1 MDRLKGLMR
10 IAFITQQTP
19 YGKGEGFIIDE
30 LIEFARQGHDM
41 TVFPMRPEADVYHSD
56 AKAIRSHAVSMPLV
70 TLPLILSFFK
80 FIILQ
85 PGKALDIAKM
95 LLHSRSPGILIK
107 NVAVLP
113 KAIWIAQQIRS
124 KGIVHIHAYWAS
136 TSATAGMIVSH
147 LSGLSWSFT
156 CYRWDVA
163 DDNLLALKHQSAEF
177 IRCPDEQSRA
187 EVASICKLRDL
198 GKLHLIRSGIRV
210 PTASSPAP
218 DTDTPRP
225 FCFVVPAMM
234 VEKKGHVYLL
244 EAVRLLADRK
254 YTFTCWLIG
263 DGPLREKI
271 ENTVHQL
278 GIDTRIEMKG
288 LMRLE
293 EMRNMYQANLVDV
306 VVLPSIVTQDN
317 QKEGIP
323 ASLIDALSYGVP
335 VISTTTGGIPE
346 LVTPDVGLLV
356 EPRNPVELAHG
367 MEHLMNHPAIIRQM
381 SVAARQRIEEHF
393 DVVAVVRHMSELMQ
407 SQASED
413 RLR

>member
-1 MDRLKGLMR
+1 MR

-30 LIEFARQGHDM
+30 LIEFAQQGHDI

-56 AKAIRSHAVSMPLV
+56 AKMIRGHAVSMPLITV
-70 TLPLILSFFK
+70 PLILLFYK

-85 PGKALDIAKM
+85 PGKALYIAKT

-124 KGIVHIHAYWAS
+124 RGIGHIHAYWAS
-136 TSATAGMIVSH
+136 TSATAGMIVSY
-147 LSGLSWSFT
+147 LSGVSWSFT

-187 EVASICKLRDL
+187 EVTSICKLRDL
-198 GKLHLIRSGIRV
+198 GKLHLIRSGIRI
-210 PTASSPAP
+210 PTAMSYPAP
-218 DTDTPRP
+218 DGNASQQKP
-225 FCFVVPAMM
+225 FRFAVPAMM

-244 EAVRLLADRK
+244 DAIRLLADK
-254 YTFTCWLIG
+254 GYVFTCWLIG
-263 DGPLREKI
+263 DGPLREKVEERI
-271 ENTVHQL
+271 RHL
-278 GIDTRIEMKG
+278 KIDAFVEMKG
-288 LMRLE
+288 QLRLE
-293 EMRNMYQANLVDV
+293 EMRSIYQAHLVDV
-306 VVLPSIVTQDN
+306 VVLPSIVTADN

-335 VISTTTGGIPE
+335 VVSTMTGGIPE

-367 MEHLMNHPAIIRQM
+367 MEHLMNHPDTIRQM